1 MNKTQMLL
9 KEIKENQGITLEE
22 IEVFA
27 TKNDIKTYKGLITKA
42 KNQEMLILDNG
53 KHTITQKGIEYIDYN
68 PKAKSQQSKAKR
80 EIIIKDKQQEMHDL
94 QQELIN
100 IVNSENMTMNT
111 IKHNRINQIC
121 KRMIQIG
128 TQAKDHTKK
137 EE

>member
-1 MNKTQMLL
+1 MIL

-53 KHTITQKGIEYIDYN
+53 KHTITQKGIEYIDHN

-80 EIIIKDKQQEMHDL
+80 EIIIKDKQQEVHDL

-128 TQAKDHTKK
+128 AQSKDHTKK